1 MKMLFGFKVPA
12 KVTFACRFPYSTK
25 NKVFSQEL
33 DTLKYISYLFAG
45 ATLFIF
51 EVSMQIIYT
60 LKLIKNKI
68 VLYLNRE
75 VFLSLYNFSIQ
86 TFLNYNLKTCSV

>member
-1 MKMLFGFKVPA
+1 LAIAAFNLGQHENAFWLQSA
-12 KVTFACRFPYSTK
+12 CEGHFACRFPYSTK

-60 LKLIKNKI
+60 LKIKIKMSYI
-68 VLYLNRE
+68 
-75 VFLSLYNFSIQ
+75 
-86 TFLNYNLKTCSV
+86 